1 MDKELENQEIVAKMT
16 HKVQNI
22 ILQKS
27 EMKQII
33 EETDAILSDDILRL
47 RAEKHFFY
55 RFCLDIEQSKSF
67 LMLIST
73 CIILNTLVLALD
85 QYPTSVSLL
94 MFIEWANFMFY
105 TVFVAEMVIKFVGL
119 GFNIYFKD
127 TANIFDF
134 IVVIVSTIDF
144 FFQQFAVSNTGA
156 QYKAI

>member
-85 QYPTSVSLL
+85 
-94 MFIEWANFMFY
+94 
-105 TVFVAEMVIKFVGL
+105 
-119 GFNIYFKD
+119 
-127 TANIFDF
+127 
-134 IVVIVSTIDF
+134 
-144 FFQQFAVSNTGA
+144 
-156 QYKAI
+156 